1 MEEKIVI
8 QIPIEEI
15 VPNPYQPRRVFSEK
29 SLEELKNSIESY
41 GVLQPITV
49 SLNWL
54 QEREDLELQSW
65 LT

>member
-49 SLNWL
+49 RKKN
-54 QEREDLELQSW
+54 EKFE
-65 LT
+65 

>member
-29 SLEELKNSIESY
+29 VIRRVKKFN
-41 GVLQPITV
+41 
-49 SLNWL
+49 
-54 QEREDLELQSW
+54 
-65 LT
+65 